1 MKIKYV
7 LYYLFLAWAF
17 CSCAK
22 IVTPTGGEQDTTP
35 PKMLKEQPAS
45 QSVDFNS
52 PTIKITFD
60 EFFTLNNPQQNVLIS
75 PPLQTEPDYLVQ
87 NKTLVMKFKEEL
99 RPNTT
104 YNILFSNCIQDYHE
118 NNKLESY
125 QYSFSTGSRIDSF
138 MLSGMVLDAQTL
150 SPIADMYVMLYDEDI
165 DSLPRHS
172 LADYVTRTQSNGR
185 FDFRNIREG
194 DYKVFALRD
203 INSNLLYDLPNEE
216 IAFSEQLVAA
226 SVMAKQDTLRKDSL
240 AIADSLT
247 TPKSDAPMLVLH
259 SFVVPDTIPV
269 LQHLE
274 NPAAG
279 IYHFP
284 YKSAIA
290 DFSATPLSRDAGY
303 FQNISATAD
312 TVTWYF
318 KGLFKDTLHY
328 ELVADSH
335 IDTVKL
341 IPFKEK
347 TSQRAPRGSKPL
359 DKSRLSVTTF
369 NQGELHKPITL
380 RFSYPVMPT
389 DSFDILLCKRP
400 KSTNDTLSY
409 RIAVPDTFVLN
420 LPLPIKFEPN
430 QSYTLIIPDSVFQGY
445 NNLYNDSVKID
456 FNTKSEKDYGSLIL
470 HYELAGM
477 PGPFIVQLWNG
488 NQLVQEDIIH
498 NDQALSYPYLDP
510 GSYKVC
516 LIQDANINGRW
527 DAGNYD
533 KHLQPESVYYYKS
546 AITIRANWESEE
558 TFNLENDLSSPKA
571 EKSGRR

>member
-1 MKIKYV
+1 MKIKYLV
-7 LYYLFLAWAF
+7 YYLLLAWAF

-22 IVTPTGGEQDTTP
+22 IVTPTGGEQDSTP

-75 PPLQTEPDYLVQ
+75 PPLQTEPEYLIQ
-87 NKTLVMKFKEEL
+87 NKTLVVKFKEDL

-118 NNKLESY
+118 SNKLESY
-125 QYSFSTGSRIDSF
+125 QYSFSTGSYIDTF
-138 MLSGMVLDAQTL
+138 MLPGIVLDAQTL
-150 SPIADMYVMLYDEDI
+150 SPAADMYVMLYDEDV

-172 LADYVTRTQSNGR
+172 LATYVTRTQSNGQ
-185 FDFRNIREG
+185 FKFRNIREG
-194 DYKVFALRD
+194 QYKVFALRD

-226 SVMAKQDTLRKDSL
+226 SVMTKQDTLRKDSL
-240 AIADSLT
+240 SIADSLT

-303 FQNISATAD
+303 FQSISATAD

-318 KGLFKDTLHY
+318 KELFKDTLQY
-328 ELVADSH
+328 ELVADNH

-347 TSQRAPRGSKPL
+347 TSQRTPRGSKPL
-359 DKSRLSVTTF
+359 DKSRLSVTAF
-369 NQGELHKPITL
+369 NQGELHKPMTL

-389 DSFDILLCKRP
+389 DSFDILLCKRQ
-400 KSTNDTLSY
+400 KNTNDTLFY
-409 RIAVPDTFVLN
+409 RINVPDTFVLN
-420 LPLPIKFEPN
+420 LPLSIKFEPN
-430 QSYTLIIPDSVFQGY
+430 QSYTLIIPDSVFHGY
-445 NNLYNDSVKID
+445 NNMYNDSVKID
-456 FNTKSEKDYGSLIL
+456 FNTKSEKDYGSLIM
-470 HYELAGM
+470 HYELVGQT
-477 PGPFIVQLWNG
+477 GPFIAQLWNDKK
-488 NQLVQEDIIH
+488 LIQEDILLTDKEII
-498 NDQALSYPYLDP
+498 YPYLES
-510 GSYKVC
+510 GSYKIC
-516 LIQDANINGRW
+516 LIRDTNGNNRW

-533 KHLQPESVYYYKS
+533 KHLQPESVFYYKAMIS
-546 AITIRANWESEE
+546 IRANWESEE

-571 EKSGRR
+571 DKAGRR